1 MQSGPRIPNQPPV
14 KIYNAVYSS
23 VQVYEC
29 MVRGIAVMRRRND
42 SYVNATQIL
51 KVAGVD
57 KGRRTKILE
66 KEILPGKHE
75 IVQGGYGKYQ
85 GTWIP
90 LERGRD
96 IALQYGVAPLLSPLF
111 DFTPSTNSLNSLNSL
126 GVGGG
131 AGSASPRPL
140 SASSSFSSIG
150 AQGGYLNNV
159 PSTLAPPPIMPGS
172 ALRLLNQGRAQGLF
186 TPSTSGINAARS
198 FHNFSHPPPSQTPP
212 PSTNSLKRNRSDT
225 DVEGMHVKSASQPP
239 TLEPPPEIIMSDASR
254 PSSAPAQANGD
265 TDGPSPTKRARTDAT
280 IPAAQQPP
288 PLSWQ
293 VPIRDRALTP
303 VDHSTPQ
310 PTSNGNPLPSN
321 GKASMSSPTLEVYD
335 TRFSTKP
342 YIPRNMHP
350 TAPLKDNRRIAVV
363 NSLYQRDDP
372 TEIIRL
378 LEQVTPDTPGLN
390 VDLDVILDEHGH
402 TALHLAASLARLEVV
417 QRLIS
422 AGADIHRGNHLGE
435 TPLIRACLATHNSD
449 QQTFDRIVAELHA
462 SIRTLDTSK
471 KSVVHHIV
479 SVAGVKGRAIAARYY
494 LDQIFYWIANH
505 QGGDF
510 RSLVDLQDEHGDTSL
525 NIAAR
530 VGSRGLVRT
539 LLDVGANRSLTNK
552 LGLRP
557 GDFGVETEELN
568 AGPRADDIL
577 NSLRSGPS
585 APVQK
590 SRDVIADMTTMIQGL
605 SAEFQGEIK
614 AKQDALDVTTV
625 HLRAA
630 TRELSEQRKHMQHW
644 QSRLGELSQVT
655 QRIRNVEKATADEDN
670 FDWTGRTDINGEDA
684 RVTAGPSFQWR
695 GPGSTMIG
703 HGSALEVPF
712 NVDPEPPVSTTDSVA
727 NLIRLRRMKLWHAR
741 VEEMMLARLKVLQG
755 ASAEKEFMCKKIV
768 ALCTGIPV
776 DKVESMLENLVVALE
791 SESSMSDIG
800 RISGFMQKVR
810 DGII

>member
-1 MQSGPRIPNQPPV
+1 
-14 KIYNAVYSS
+14 
-23 VQVYEC
+23 
-29 MVRGIAVMRRRND
+29 
-42 SYVNATQIL
+42 
-51 KVAGVD
+51 
-57 KGRRTKILE
+57 
-66 KEILPGKHE
+66 
-75 IVQGGYGKYQ
+75 
-85 GTWIP
+85 
-90 LERGRD
+90 
-96 IALQYGVAPLLSPLF
+96 
-111 DFTPSTNSLNSLNSL
+111 
-126 GVGGG
+126 
-131 AGSASPRPL
+131 
-140 SASSSFSSIG
+140 
-150 AQGGYLNNV
+150 
-159 PSTLAPPPIMPGS
+159 
-172 ALRLLNQGRAQGLF
+172 
-186 TPSTSGINAARS
+186 
-198 FHNFSHPPPSQTPP
+198 
-212 PSTNSLKRNRSDT
+212 
-225 DVEGMHVKSASQPP
+225 
-239 TLEPPPEIIMSDASR
+239 MSDASR
-254 PSSAPAQANGD
+254 PSSAPAQANGTP
-265 TDGPSPTKRARTDAT
+265 TDHPRRNALEPIDNPGRSATSPSIMASPYTRPCAHARRPLNTATD
-280 IPAAQQPP
+280 
-288 PLSWQ
+288 
-293 VPIRDRALTP
+293 V
-303 VDHSTPQ
+303 
-310 PTSNGNPLPSN
+310 NGNPLPSN

-350 TAPLKDNRRIAVV
+350 TAPLKTTDV
-363 NSLYQRDDP
+363 LPDDP

-557 GDFGVETEELN
+557 GDFGVETEPN
-568 AGPRADDIL
+568 AL
-577 NSLRSGPS
+577 LS
-585 APVQK
+585 
-590 SRDVIADMTTMIQGL
+590 DMTTMIQGL

-695 GPGSTMIG
+695 GQ
-703 HGSALEVPF
+703 
-712 NVDPEPPVSTTDSVA
+712 D
-727 NLIRLRRMKLWHAR
+727 RL
-741 VEEMMLARLKVLQG
+741 
-755 ASAEKEFMCKKIV
+755 
-768 ALCTGIPV
+768 
-776 DKVESMLENLVVALE
+776 
-791 SESSMSDIG
+791 
-800 RISGFMQKVR
+800 
-810 DGII
+810 